1 MNVILNKLKFLHGL
15 PGIFLTAFGVSVF
28 LVPNN
33 IVGGGFSGIA
43 TVLKQL
49 LGTPVGVMVLALNIP
64 VFLISFRT
72 IDWKFSL
79 NSLFGMTALSVF
91 LDLIPA
97 VIPTYQGDKFLCAIF
112 GGILSGAGL
121 GLVFLASTS
130 TGGVD
135 LIAKLIN
142 HKYPHLPIGRLILIL
157 DGTVILMSTLVSGEI
172 ESALYATVAIYSQ
185 SAVIDKIVYGAD
197 SGKVFLI
204 NSQKSLEI
212 ASQINSVIKRG
223 ATLLCA
229 QGAYTNTQTTVI
241 LCAVRRHEASDVMK
255 IIKTTDK
262 NAFTLTLDAG
272 EIFGLGFRENS

>member
-1 MNVILNKLKFLHGL
+1 
-15 PGIFLTAFGVSVF
+15 
-28 LVPNN
+28 
-33 IVGGGFSGIA
+33 
-43 TVLKQL
+43 
-49 LGTPVGVMVLALNIP
+49 
-64 VFLISFRT
+64 
-72 IDWKFSL
+72 
-79 NSLFGMTALSVF
+79 MTALSVF